1 MTRIKLCG
9 LTRPEDIRAANE
21 LGPDCVGFVFAPR
34 SRRYVTPQRAA
45 ELKQALD
52 PRIRAVGVFVNETAQ
67 AVAAFLNDGIIDIAQ
82 LHGSED
88 EEYIQRLR
96 ALTGRPL
103 IRAFRI
109 ETERDIARAGRS
121 GADYIL
127 LDSGSGSG
135 GSFDWK
141 LAQNFPRPYFLA
153 GGLNPDN
160 VKDALRRLAPYGV
173 DVSSG
178 IETDGIKDKRK
189 MAAFVAAVRKEDE
202 HDQS

>member
-67 AVAAFLNDGIIDIAQ
+67 AVAAFLNGGIIDIAQ

-178 IETDGIKDKRK
+178 IETDGIKDKRN

>member
-67 AVAAFLNDGIIDIAQ
+67 AVAAFLNGGIIDIAQ

-127 LDSGSGSG
+127 LD
-135 GSFDWK
+135 
-141 LAQNFPRPYFLA
+141 A

>member
-67 AVAAFLNDGIIDIAQ
+67 AVAAFLNGGIIDIAQ

-160 VKDALRRLAPYGV
+160 VKDALRRLAP
-173 DVSSG
+173 
-178 IETDGIKDKRK
+178 
-189 MAAFVAAVRKEDE
+189 
-202 HDQS
+202 

>member
-160 VKDALRRLAPYGV
+160 VKNALRRLAPYGV

>member
-67 AVAAFLNDGIIDIAQ
+67 AVAAFLNGGIIDIAQ

-160 VKDALRRLAPYGV
+160 VKNALRRLAPYGV

>member
-67 AVAAFLNDGIIDIAQ
+67 AVAAFLNGGIIDIAQ

-178 IETDGIKDKRK
+178 IKTDGIKDKRK

>member
-67 AVAAFLNDGIIDIAQ
+67 AVAAFLNGGIIDIAQ